1 MIQRVSN
8 SIAGRACFID
18 LDYVTEESVV
28 PDVRKHELKDH
39 AESIRHYIDLEGYK
53 VNNTATLPV
62 DMKSAT
68 ARFSNDTLSKYG
80 TLPWTIVEYMK
91 LLTEAF
97 RHKNK
102 AEILFLASD
111 LGHYIG
117 DAHMPL
123 HTSINHDGQFT
134 NQDGIHGLW
143 EAQLPELFG
152 AQYHLNV
159 APNAQYIT
167 NITETTMSLVD
178 HSHAL
183 VDSLLD
189 ADKKTR
195 MGKSESQIFTLDANA
210 KKIKNKYGQPV
221 FQYAYAAE
229 LNSNLNDMV
238 ERQMIAAIHFVASYW
253 LTAWI
258 NAGKPDLST
267 LDNMEAIKQTAR
279 KMKKTKWEWMKNG
292 IIPVN
297 TQDEY

>member
-1 MIQRVSN
+1 MLRSPLT
-8 SIAGRACFID
+8 FISFCALLLCTNLSSSAWGIWAHYRINGGAALLLPD
-18 LDYVTEESVV
+18 SLGLFFLKHLDYVTEESVV

-195 MGKSESQIFTLDANA
+195 MG
-210 KKIKNKYGQPV
+210 
-221 FQYAYAAE
+221 
-229 LNSNLNDMV
+229 
-238 ERQMIAAIHFVASYW
+238 
-253 LTAWI
+253 
-258 NAGKPDLST
+258 
-267 LDNMEAIKQTAR
+267 
-279 KMKKTKWEWMKNG
+279 
-292 IIPVN
+292 
-297 TQDEY
+297 